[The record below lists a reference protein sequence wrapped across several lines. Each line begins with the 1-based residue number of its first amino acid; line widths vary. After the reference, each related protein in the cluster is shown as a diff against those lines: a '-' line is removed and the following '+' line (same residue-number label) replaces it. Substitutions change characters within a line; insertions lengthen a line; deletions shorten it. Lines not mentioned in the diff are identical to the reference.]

1 MNSTAKTIIT
11 NVYKYFEKQSKKT
24 KSSRPPKLSKK
35 TAEATGYSSRT
46 IEGVIAAT
54 QALSGAAFESPAKR
68 YKTSRVRIIVNDFE
82 VAAIRR
88 TIHDFY
94 DRKEYPTLKK
104 LLSVLITKGLF
115 KGHRTTL
122 WKLLRKI
129 GFRYRKVN
137 DKRYVY
143 EQPRIIAW
151 RHKYLRRMMK
161 NRQEKRPVVYLDET
175 WVNSHDGK
183 AKTWVEKDTTTD
195 GTRGGVRKPS
205 GKGSRLIILHAGGE
219 KGWVTAQ
226 N

>member
-1 MNSTAKTIIT
+1 MSCPCTRTCN
-11 NVYKYFEKQSKKT
+11 
-24 KSSRPPKLSKK
+24 
-35 TAEATGYSSRT
+35 GY
-46 IEGVIAAT
+46 VH
-54 QALSGAAFESPAKR
+54 
-68 YKTSRVRIIVNDFE
+68 VHDDFE

-115 KGHRTTL
+115 KGHPTTL

-151 RHKYLRRMMK
+151 HHKYLRRMMK

-175 WVNSHDGK
+175 WVNAHDGK
-183 AKTWVEKDTTTD
+183 AKTWVRKTPQRMGQEVEFENHQEKVH
-195 GTRGGVRKPS
+195 G
-205 GKGSRLIILHAGGE
+205 
-219 KGWVTAQ
+219 
-226 N
+226 